1 MRFTKY
7 ILPTLVIVMVGLVA
21 FSATTFNW
29 SGPQQTGTLSYS
41 GLVVTNSTLGWTNE
55 ATGQGLTLAGNLS
68 VTGTI
73 SGSVVSSNAVGELFT
88 SNMVANGSVDI
99 AIDLDVDGTTDLD
112 IVDID
117 GTFNAAGTFTLA
129 ATALNVTNGQAI
141 TVAAGTYVL
150 SGTGGANN
158 TTNTITLV
166 APAAAG
172 QVVTLIMATA
182 SSNLVA
188 IADSGTVAATA
199 ALELDGNDTA
209 VFQAVDTSTW
219 CQIGTS
225 DN

>member
-1 MRFTKY
+1 MKRN
-7 ILPTLVIVMVGLVA
+7 TLVLISVLVCVAGLAFAGNVA
-21 FSATTFNW
+21 EVL
-29 SGPQQTGTLSYS
+29 GQQHDRVWREMQTSLNALANGGTL
-41 GLVVTNSTLGWTNE
+41 TN
-55 ATGQGLTLAGNLS
+55 GLTIS
-68 VTGTI
+68 VGDLTLT
-73 SGSVVSSNAVGELFT
+73 VGG
-88 SNMVANGSVDI
+88 MDI
-99 AIDLDVDGTTDLD
+99 AGTSDLDV
-112 IVDID
+112 VDID
-117 GTFNAAGTFTLA
+117 GTFNAAGTFTLE

-172 QVVTLIMATA
+172 QLVTLIMATA

-188 IADSGTVAATA
+188 IADSGTAALAT

-209 VFQAVDTSTW
+209 VLQAVDTSTW